1 MNFKISQRKAF
12 LTEQKNKGQRITIG
26 FTGIADLRSFIALE
40 YIVATAVISATES
53 IIPIIVT
60 IVLFLF
66 NFKFLIVNLLSKSIL
81 FIPPQQFFHLQF

>member
-40 YIVATAVISATES
+40 YIEGMMKAAADYVTASVDEDGILLALKHLS
-53 IIPIIVT
+53 II
-60 IVLFLF
+60 
-66 NFKFLIVNLLSKSIL
+66 
-81 FIPPQQFFHLQF
+81 